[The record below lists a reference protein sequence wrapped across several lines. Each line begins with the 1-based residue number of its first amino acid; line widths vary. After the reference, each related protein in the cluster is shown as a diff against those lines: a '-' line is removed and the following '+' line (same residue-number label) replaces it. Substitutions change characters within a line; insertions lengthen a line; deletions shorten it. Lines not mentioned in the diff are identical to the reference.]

1 MAVGVRRAVGLS
13 LVTLLMMAEAT
24 VEYCEH
30 GQYFHDSRCCLLCPA
45 GTYVAEHCS
54 APNSRGRCDPCME
67 GESFTA
73 HENGLEECLPC
84 RQCKD
89 DQVVLRPCALT
100 HDTECQCG
108 QGYFCPAEGCEI
120 CQRCS
125 TMCPE
130 GKEIVQNCNA
140 TTDLRCGL
148 PEQGST
154 LHVWFIGLSLGVGVL
169 LLFLVIRKLK
179 SDKAVSTAKDPEK
192 GLEPEGSTE
201 SLILPE
207 VETPANKSANAED
220 ENAGET
226 PEEQTQLSINLEVK
240 NTSPEENS
248 VAERGTCLHGV
259 WRCHVGRCLKRIT
272 RPSVPAKTGQN
283 PAFRQNGQSNLPS
296 GRVPATCMI
305 EEPRCQ
311 IIVKD
316 LSQKELRDCFS
327 TFIKEVP
334 PKKWKQLMRT
344 HLHEND
350 IDKIIYDYPN
360 NNEEQSYQMLLSWK
374 NILGEK
380 QSIIK
385 LLDEL
390 RYLDAKAYDNV
401 LNALKNSNVISKA
414 EATD

>member
-1 MAVGVRRAVGLS
+1 MALGVGRLL
-13 LVTLLMMAEAT
+13 LVMLLMMTGAT
-24 VEYCEH
+24 VEYCGH

-54 APNSRGRCDPCME
+54 TPNSRGRCAPCME
-67 GESFTA
+67 GETFTA
-73 HENGLEECLPC
+73 HENGLEGCLPC
-84 RQCKD
+84 RECKD
-89 DQVVLRPCALT
+89 DQVVLRPCT
-100 HDTECQCG
+100 VTRDTECQCR

-154 LHVWFIGLSLGVGVL
+154 LHVWFIGLGLGIGVL
-169 LLFLVIRKLK
+169 LLLLIIQKLRC
-179 SDKAVSTAKDPEK
+179 DKAVSTAKDPEK

-207 VETPANKSANAED
+207 VKAPANNSAKSEG

-226 PEEQTQLSINLEVK
+226 PEEQAQLNINLEGK
-240 NTSPEENS
+240 NILPEENS
-248 VAERGTCLHGV
+248 IPERGTCLHGV
-259 WRCHVGRCLKRIT
+259 WRCHVERCLKRIT
-272 RPSVPAKTGQN
+272 RPSLPARTGQN
-283 PAFRQNGQSNLPS
+283 PAHHQTAQPNLPS
-296 GRVPATCMI
+296 CGVPATCVI
-305 EEPRCQ
+305 QEPRCQ

-316 LSQKELRDCFS
+316 LSRKELRDCFS

-334 PKKWKQLMRT
+334 LKKWKQLMRT
-344 HLHEND
+344 LLNENE
-350 IDKIIYDYPN
+350 IDKIIYDFPN

-374 NILGEK
+374 NHLGEK

-390 RYLDAKAYDNV
+390 RSLDIKAYDNI
-401 LNALKNSNVISKA
+401 LNTLKNSNIISKA